1 MTLSDTANRLARPI
15 TWISVVA
22 IAGSVAWLARTLP
35 LDRVLDGFEISIG
48 GLGPWAPAA
57 FAVLYAV
64 AVVLLAPASVL
75 TMAAGAMFGPVW
87 GLAATSLGA
96 TTAAVVAFIIAR
108 AAGRQRFAGMIESH
122 PRFLAV
128 DQAIS
133 DGGWKVVALLR
144 LTPFVPFG
152 FSNYLFGLTAVR
164 LVPYALASWLFM
176 LPGSLMW
183 VYFGHVGREGLAA
196 VSGAGSASTLMWVAR
211 LVALAASV
219 AVVLY
224 ITARARRVLQQHTIL
239 HMDDGPVNEHDTVTD
254 AIEARPAGRPWGAMV
269 SLGLAV
275 MMIAMATWA
284 WVQRD
289 AIRARLGPPTVILIE
304 AHTDTGQSTA
314 PPFDHSTFDAL
325 LKKHVDADGWVD
337 YDGLHGDSA
346 RLDEYLTAI
355 ARAPFDT
362 MSRDE
367 KLALLINA
375 YNAATL
381 RLILDFHP
389 VKSIKDIPTA
399 KRWDHERWV
408 VGGHTLSLNDIEH
421 KQIRPKFNEPRIH
434 FALVCAAVGCP
445 KLRNEAF
452 DAARI
457 DAQLDDQMRY
467 AHEHDRWLRFD
478 ADRAVLRLTKLYDW
492 YGSDFT
498 QTGMTVQQY
507 AARYS
512 PPLKRALDEGRRVK
526 VRWLDY
532 SWVLNS
538 RANAP

>member
-1 MTLSDTANRLARPI
+1 
-15 TWISVVA
+15 
-22 IAGSVAWLARTLP
+22 
-35 LDRVLDGFEISIG
+35 
-48 GLGPWAPAA
+48 
-57 FAVLYAV
+57 
-64 AVVLLAPASVL
+64 
-75 TMAAGAMFGPVW
+75 
-87 GLAATSLGA
+87 
-96 TTAAVVAFIIAR
+96 
-108 AAGRQRFAGMIESH
+108 
-122 PRFLAV
+122 
-128 DQAIS
+128 
-133 DGGWKVVALLR
+133 
-144 LTPFVPFG
+144 
-152 FSNYLFGLTAVR
+152 
-164 LVPYALASWLFM
+164 
-176 LPGSLMW
+176 
-183 VYFGHVGREGLAA
+183 
-196 VSGAGSASTLMWVAR
+196 
-211 LVALAASV
+211 
-219 AVVLY
+219 
-224 ITARARRVLQQHTIL
+224 
-239 HMDDGPVNEHDTVTD
+239 MDDGPVNEHDTVTD

-445 KLRNEAF
+445 TLRNEAY
-452 DAARI
+452 DAGRI

>member
-1 MTLSDTANRLARPI
+1 MTWSDTANRLARPI

-22 IAGSVAWLARTLP
+22 IAGSMAWLARTIP
-35 LDRVLDGFEISIG
+35 VDRVLEGFESAIG
-48 GLGPWAPAA
+48 DLGAWAPLV
-57 FAVLYAV
+57 FAVMYAV
-64 AVVLLAPASVL
+64 AVVFLVPGSVL
-75 TMAAGAMFGPVW
+75 TVAAGAMFGPVW

-96 TTAAVVAFIIAR
+96 TAGAVVAFIIAR
-108 AAGRQRFAGMIESH
+108 AAGRQRFAGMIENH
-122 PRFLAV
+122 PRFRGM
-128 DQAIS
+128 DRAIG
-133 DGGWKVVALLR
+133 DGGWKIVALLR

-164 LVPYALASWLFM
+164 FVPYALASWLFM

-183 VYFGHVGREGLAA
+183 VYFGHLGREGLAA
-196 VSGAGSASTLMWVAR
+196 ASGAGSASTLMWVAR

-219 AVVLY
+219 GLVLY
-224 ITARARRVLQQHTIL
+224 ITVRARRVLQQHASVSV
-239 HMDDGPVNEHDTVTD
+239 DDTPMNEHDTVTD
-254 AIEARPAGRPWGAMV
+254 SSPSGWPWGATV
-269 SLGLAV
+269 SLVLAV
-275 MMIAMATWA
+275 AMLALGTWA

-289 AIRARLGPPTVILIE
+289 AIRTRLGPPTVILIE
-304 AHTDTGQSTA
+304 AHTDTGQVTA

-325 LKKHVDADGWVD
+325 LKKHVNVDGWVD
-337 YDGLHGDSA
+337 YDGLHGDSV
-346 RLDEYLTAI
+346 RLDEYLGAV

-375 YNAATL
+375 YNASTL

-389 VKSIKDIPTA
+389 VKSIKNIPTA
-399 KRWDHERWV
+399 KRWDHQRWV

-421 KQIRPKFNEPRIH
+421 KQIRPKFDEPRIH

-445 KLRNEAF
+445 KLRNEAY
-452 DAARI
+452 DAGRI

-507 AARYS
+507 AAQYS
-512 PPLKRALDEGRRVK
+512 APLKQALDEGRRIK

-538 RANAP
+538 RANAR

>member
-1 MTLSDTANRLARPI
+1 MVGMTTLTTANRLARPI

-22 IAGSVAWLARTLP
+22 IAGSVAWLVRTFP
-35 LDRVLDGFEISIG
+35 VDRALDGFETLIG
-48 GLGPWAPAA
+48 DLGAWAPLL
-57 FAVLYAV
+57 FAVMYAV
-64 AVVLLAPASVL
+64 AVVFLVPGSVL
-75 TMAAGAMFGPVW
+75 TLAAGAMFGPAW
-87 GLAATSLGA
+87 GLVAASLGA
-96 TTAAVVAFIIAR
+96 TAGAVVAFMIAR
-108 AAGRQRFAGMIESH
+108 AAGRDRFAGLIENH
-122 PRFLAV
+122 PRFRAV
-128 DQAIS
+128 DRAIG

-144 LTPFVPFG
+144 LTPIVPFS
-152 FSNYLFGLTAVR
+152 FSNYLFGLTSVGF
-164 LVPYALASWLFM
+164 VPYALASWLFM
-176 LPGSLMW
+176 LPGGFMW

-196 VSGAGSASTLMWVAR
+196 ASGASGAGSASALIWATR
-211 LVALAASV
+211 LVALVASV

-224 ITARARRVLQQHTIL
+224 ITARARRVLQQQTIL
-239 HMDDGPVNEHDTVTD
+239 YTNDRPMNEPDAKTD
-254 AIEARPAGRPWGAMV
+254 SAWPWGATV
-269 SLGLAV
+269 SFGLAV
-275 MMIAMATWA
+275 TMLAVATWA
-284 WVQRD
+284 WRPRD
-289 AIRARLGPPTVILIE
+289 EIRTRFDPPSVVLTE
-304 AHTDTGQSTA
+304 AHTDPGQTTA
-314 PPFDHSTFDAL
+314 PPFEHGTFDAL

-346 RLDEYLTAI
+346 RLDDYLDAI

-399 KRWDHERWV
+399 KRWDHKRWV
-408 VGGHTLSLNDIEH
+408 VGGHTLSLSDIEH
-421 KQIRPKFNEPRIH
+421 TQIRPKFNEPRIH

-445 KLRNEAF
+445 KLRNEAY
-452 DAARI
+452 AADRI
-457 DAQLDDQMRY
+457 DAQLDEQMRY

-478 ADRAVLRLTKLYDW
+478 ADRGVLRLTKLYDW

-498 QTGMTVQQY
+498 QGGTSVQQY
-507 AARYS
+507 VAQYS
-512 PPLKRALDEGRRVK
+512 PPLKRALDEGRRVT

-538 RANAP
+538 RDNSR